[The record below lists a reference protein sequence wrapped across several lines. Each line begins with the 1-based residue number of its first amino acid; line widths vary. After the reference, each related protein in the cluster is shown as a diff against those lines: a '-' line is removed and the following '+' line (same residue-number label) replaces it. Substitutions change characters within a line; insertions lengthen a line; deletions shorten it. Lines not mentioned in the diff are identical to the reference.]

1 MCDFLTF
8 CFKMKESI
16 QYTYRCQRYD
26 IWGYCAGVKCFV
38 TNLYLFIIVSELT
51 LIGDSQTAKT
61 LPSGDH
67 SIPIKSSVSVSKCC
81 KLIMVI
87 KKIQI

>member
-8 CFKMKESI
+8 CFKMRLYLFNI
-16 QYTYRCQRYD
+16 HTDAND